1 MSEMTVYFQSLERA
15 AELAIS
21 VNETL
26 QAHPHAV
33 VRYKDE
39 EFNEELM
46 SALDDLEAAIID
58 PESQLSLGDDE
69 EKESSLDLLFPRESV
84 QESDYF

>member
-26 QAHPHAV
+26 QTHPHAV

-39 EFNEELM
+39 EFNDELM
-46 SALDDLEAAIID
+46 SALEEFEAAIID
-58 PESQLSLGDDE
+58 PESQLSLRDNE
-69 EKESSLDLLFPRESV
+69 EKESSLDLLFPRESA